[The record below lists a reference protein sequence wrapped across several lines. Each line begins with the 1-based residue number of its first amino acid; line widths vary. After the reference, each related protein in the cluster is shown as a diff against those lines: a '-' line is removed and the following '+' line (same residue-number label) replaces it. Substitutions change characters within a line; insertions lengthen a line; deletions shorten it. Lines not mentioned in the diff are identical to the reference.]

1 MTRGAES
8 CRKSRCS
15 WPEMAIEDGRKIHP
29 ATIGS
34 PGFFEVFATTGW
46 SGPRVL
52 SLHAAEIRT
61 SHGVRGCDFRKI
73 GDVPG
78 MCFGD
83 LGFIT
88 FHEKIHKKPSG
99 HPTWQWKMDNSF
111 LDFWASHVWVAD
123 GIKCAQM
130 LSEAI
135 KCYWYQNG
143 IFGLLDCILWSVSA
157 SNPVEPFSDRVNAV
171 EIGDR
176 AGWQLNSHPAS
187 EHVKTYQYHWTSRNV
202 VMLIRD

>member
-34 PGFFEVFATTGW
+34 PGFFEVFAH
-46 SGPRVL
+46 SRLIRAPRPF
-52 SLHAAEIRT
+52 T
-61 SHGVRGCDFRKI
+61 SCCRDTHLPWCQRMWLQKDWGCA
-73 GDVPG
+73 GDV
-78 MCFGD
+78 FWA
-83 LGFIT
+83 LGV
-88 FHEKIHKKPSG
+88 HEKKHKKPSG
-99 HPTWQWKMDNSF
+99 HPTWQWKMDHSF